1 MIKHKD
7 FFFEDTIIDFY
18 RNSNEVNSFC
28 NLFKEKIL
36 PLTNNLQYVDK
47 WLDVGI
53 GDGAKILKI
62 LSDINISNK
71 PELYFLEPSNSWINQ
86 LNISGNLEK
95 IRREIKV
102 NGLNRKF
109 EDYIKNRNDFDFD
122 FVSFIQ
128 VLYEPTLFDSL
139 LYFIDNS
146 INRKDYY
153 LLINLENENNDLY
166 KIRQILND
174 NRIDTPI
181 SQIINV
187 EKELNKRKVEFIKFN
202 TTDKKLNL
210 EIKDIVTK
218 TNINRNLI
226 KKMSLSKFKSYN
238 FTFNICRTLT
248 RNKEHWFY
256 PFLLGCNYS
265 DFSTTYSRNEINK
278 IYHIVENY
286 LADKSEIEIND
297 STILATVKKGSI

>member
-1 MIKHKD
+1 MIKYKD

-18 RNSNEVNSFC
+18 RNSNEVDSFC
-28 NLFKEKIL
+28 NLFKEKIM
-36 PLTNNLQYVDK
+36 PLTNRLQNVDK

-62 LSDINISNK
+62 LSENTIQNK
-71 PELYFLEPSNSWINQ
+71 PELFFLEPSNGWINQ
-86 LNISGNLEK
+86 LNISGNLQTLRK
-95 IRREIKV
+95 EIKV

-146 INRKDYY
+146 LNTKDYY
-153 LLINLENENNDLY
+153 LLINIENENNDLY

-181 SQIINV
+181 SQIINI

-210 EIKDIVTK
+210 EIGDIVTK
-218 TNINRNLI
+218 TNIKRNIIQTL
-226 KKMSLSKFKSYN
+226 SLSNSKSYN
-238 FTFNICRTLT
+238 FTFNICRTIT

-265 DFSTTYSRNEINK
+265 DFLKTYSRKEINQ

-286 LADKSEIEIND
+286 LSDKFEININD
-297 STILATVKKGSI
+297 STILAKIKTR